1 MFARSVKR
9 RRSAALRE
17 TVFMIA
23 ALGLALTVLSP
34 PAKANGGANDGA
46 NRPAERHWGV

>member
-17 TVFMIA
+17 TIFMIA

-34 PAKANGGANDGA
+34 PAKANDGA